1 MDQEIMQFAEELKEF
16 MPKIEHFIQKVHSSG
31 GNFGQRDGGSG
42 YYGQRSGGNSGGYYG
57 QRMGGGGYG
66 QRAPWSGGQEGYPQY
81 PPQGEMPPRQQ
92 EGMYIDPRWL
102 INV

>member
-1 MDQEIMQFAEELKEF
+1 MQFAEELKEF

-31 GNFGQRDGGSG
+31 GDFGQRDGGGG

-66 QRAPWSGGQEGYPQY
+66 QRGPGSGWQNDSWQQPPY
-81 PPQGEMPPRQQ
+81 PPQGEMPAQQ
-92 EGMYIDPRWL
+92 NGMYIDPRWL